1 MLHIAADENIPYA
14 EQAFSTL
21 GKLEIL
27 PGSQISR
34 EKIRDAD
41 ALVVRAV
48 TPVNHEL
55 LDNTRVQFV
64 GTATIGTDHL
74 DTEYLRQA
82 GVAFASAAGCNADAV
97 AEYVFTAIAQVAAD
111 RGLRLP
117 GSTIGIVGVGN
128 IGGRIKKLA
137 RILGMDVLLND
148 PPLQRQTGDPEY
160 APLEKLLDADF
171 LTFHVPLNV
180 HGEDKTY
187 HLLDAE
193 RLQKLRPDVILLN
206 TSRGA
211 VIDNEA
217 LIKWAQRHPDA
228 TLVLDVW
235 ENEPALHREL
245 LARVDWGTP
254 HIAGYS
260 LQGKINGTY
269 LVHRALCRHFS
280 LTPEWQ
286 PPVLP
291 KNEQAVSVRGDAG
304 IELALHQ
311 ATQPVFPLERDH
323 QNLQKMQDLSP
334 EDGAVFFERL
344 RKNYPLRSEFSSQ
357 KVRLEPMDINIAM
370 TLSAFRFEVVG

>member
-1 MLHIAADENIPYA
+1 M
-14 EQAFSTL
+14 
-21 GKLEIL
+21 
-27 PGSQISR
+27 
-34 EKIRDAD
+34 
-41 ALVVRAV
+41 
-48 TPVNHEL
+48 
-55 LDNTRVQFV
+55 
-64 GTATIGTDHL
+64 
-74 DTEYLRQA
+74 
-82 GVAFASAAGCNADAV
+82 
-97 AEYVFTAIAQVAAD
+97 
-111 RGLRLP
+111 
-117 GSTIGIVGVGN
+117 
-128 IGGRIKKLA
+128 
-137 RILGMDVLLND
+137 
-148 PPLQRQTGDPEY
+148 
-160 APLEKLLDADF
+160 
-171 LTFHVPLNV
+171 
-180 HGEDKTY
+180 
-187 HLLDAE
+187 
-193 RLQKLRPDVILLN
+193 ILLN